1 MSDTQELIREYV
13 KKKQTHDQQ
22 EEVIRKSNRL
32 GTIQGDF
39 NWGIRESK
47 SRKLITNSNLYSPL
61 VRLSARFWKK
71 LPKKSVYIV

>member
-39 NWGIRESK
+39 N
-47 SRKLITNSNLYSPL
+47 
-61 VRLSARFWKK
+61 
-71 LPKKSVYIV
+71 